1 MIGLPL
7 RCVATGL
14 GWIDLILELGPR
26 ACRVRSHLFL
36 LAGRPGDALRCAL
49 DGLDTSPGSAEL
61 HYRAA
66 RAALALARYPYA
78 RARMAY
84 ATALEPEN
92 HAYRFGL
99 AYTAQRCG
107 ELDVA
112 EREYDFLLSH
122 FPQDFSAR
130 LNLSLVHKAQGL
142 YGAAL
147 AGFEEVA
154 SAKPKEEKALYG
166 AALSAYRLGDAQRA
180 LRWAQRCVKVN
191 GRHHKHLLLGNLA
204 VEREDFEKAEAYFE
218 DARSLN
224 PDDGRSLAALG
235 RLKIRS
241 DEPARGRHLLRE
253 ALLVPEP
260 DTTAHFDLAQYY
272 ERRRQ
277 LRKPNRWYALYIGI
291 ILDRG
296 PIGLNTGVPDSLK
309 SSLRLRRRRHDRPI
323 RRTQV
328 GPALWSLRSQRGCS
342 GR

>member
-1 MIGLPL
+1 MIGLSL

-14 GWIDLILELGPR
+14 GWIALILELGPR

-36 LAGRPGDALRCAL
+36 LGGRPGDALRCAL
-49 DGLDTSPGSAEL
+49 DGLDTSPDSAEL

-78 RARMAY
+78 RVRMAY

-92 HAYRFGL
+92 HTYRFGL

-112 EREYDFLLSH
+112 EREYVFLLSR

-180 LRWAQRCVKVN
+180 LVWAQRCVKVN
-191 GRHHKHLLLGNLA
+191 GRHHKAVLLLGNLA
-204 VEREDFEKAEAYFE
+204 VEREDLEKAEAHFE

-235 RLKIRS
+235 RLKIRH
-241 DEPARGRHLLRE
+241 EPARGRHLLRE

-277 LRKPNRWYALYIGI
+277 LREAIAEYALYIRYHSGQRA
-291 ILDRG
+291 DWAQ
-296 PIGLNTGVPDSLK
+296 
-309 SSLRLRRRRHDRPI
+309 RRRTRLFEKLAQAEKE
-323 RRTQV
+323 TE
-328 GPALWSLRSQRGCS
+328 
-342 GR
+342 